1 MIPATTAL
9 DPHEIGA
16 ILAAGLGTRSAATRE
31 AYRIALQQFAA
42 FSGAADPEDAFR
54 GLLAAG
60 PAAASMKVLRW
71 QSSMVASG
79 LSAATVNARVAGI
92 RAMVR
97 VFAPILG
104 WRLEIP
110 SLRARGIRDVRGP
123 TVGQFREI
131 LAALEYHDDPR
142 VAARTR
148 LALRLASDLSFRVRE
163 IAEIRWSDLE
173 SDGSDLRVW
182 TRRKAHTHRSAWTAT
197 IAVRDALEAWE
208 RVDGEHGPSDLVI
221 GVSARQLKRDFAAA
235 GRAAGVSRCRSN
247 QIRHLSNTLAVEAL
261 DRLGLSLDEG
271 RQHTGHASISTLLL
285 YRDQGAGIQS
295 RISEAV
301 SSAIDAD

>member
-1 MIPATTAL
+1 VIPARNIPE
-9 DPHEIGA
+9 DIGA

-31 AYRIALQQFAA
+31 AYRIALSQYASFAG
-42 FSGAADPEDAFR
+42 FADPQEAFR
-54 GLLAAG
+54 QLLASG
-60 PAAASMKVLRW
+60 PASASMAMLRW
-71 QSSMVASG
+71 QSSMVAAG
-79 LSAATVNARVAGI
+79 RSAATVNARVAGI

-123 TVGQFREI
+123 TVEQFRRI
-131 LAALEYHDDPR
+131 LACLEGHDDPR
-142 VAARTR
+142 IAARTR

-173 SDGSDLRVW
+173 ADGASLRIW
-182 TRRKAHTHRSAWTAT
+182 TRRKSHTHRSAWTAT
-197 IAVRDALEAWE
+197 VAVRDALEAWE
-208 RVDGEHGPSDLVI
+208 RHDGDHGVSDLI
-221 GVSARQLKRDFAAA
+221 LGVTPRQLKRDFAAA
-235 GRAAGVSRCRSN
+235 GAAANVARCRPN
-247 QIRHLSNTLAVEAL
+247 QIRHMSNTLAVEAL

-285 YRDQGAGIQS
+285 YRDQGEGIQS
-295 RISEAV
+295 RIADAVSEA
-301 SSAIDAD
+301 IDGC